1 MSKIKIICSSYS
13 VDKVLPIFENKYV
26 VKNSENHYFI
36 IMYLQSGCR
45 NGCFVGK
52 RLGEKRMKRIKIGIA
67 DDNREFCDILVDFFE
82 EKDDIDLAFVSHD
95 GLKTIENIKTK
106 QPDILILDMVMPH
119 LDGLGVLETINN
131 LEMEKYPR
139 TIVLSAVGQEPIT
152 QKALGL
158 GAEYYIVKPFNL
170 DVLMKRI
177 NQLAGVD
184 ENEQNK
190 MQYAKAILTSEG
202 DDEAKRLE
210 IEITNIIHEIGVP
223 AHIKGYHYLRDAIT
237 MVVED
242 MDLLGAVTKELYP
255 AIAKAN
261 KTTPSRVERAIR
273 HAIEVA
279 WNRGRLETIN
289 ALFGYTVQNDK
300 GKPTNSEFIA
310 IIADKLR
317 IERRAS

>member
-1 MSKIKIICSSYS
+1 M
-13 VDKVLPIFENKYV
+13 
-26 VKNSENHYFI
+26 
-36 IMYLQSGCR
+36 R
-45 NGCFVGK
+45 
-52 RLGEKRMKRIKIGIA
+52 RIKVGIA
-67 DDNREFCDILVDFFE
+67 DDNKEFCEMLVDYFG
-82 EKDDIDLAFVSHD
+82 EKDDIELSFVAHD
-95 GLKTIENIKTK
+95 GIKTVENIKK
-106 QPDILILDMVMPH
+106 MQPEILILDMVMPH

-131 LEMEKYPR
+131 LDMEKYPR
-139 TIVLSAVGQEPIT
+139 TVVLSAVGQEPIT
-152 QKALGL
+152 QKAISL

-184 ENEQNK
+184 EKADNK
-190 MQYAKAILTSEG
+190 YARAILTNK
-202 DDEAKRLE
+202 DDNEERSLE

-223 AHIKGYHYLRDAIT
+223 AHIKGYHYLRDAII
-237 MVVED
+237 MVVGDIE
-242 MDLLGAVTKELYP
+242 LLGAVTKELYP

-261 KTTPSRVERAIR
+261 NTTPSRVERAIR